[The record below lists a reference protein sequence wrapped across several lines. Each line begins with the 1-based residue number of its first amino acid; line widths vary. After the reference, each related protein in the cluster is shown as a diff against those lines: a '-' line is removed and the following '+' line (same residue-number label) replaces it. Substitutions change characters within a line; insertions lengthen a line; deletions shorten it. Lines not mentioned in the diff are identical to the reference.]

1 MALTHDRPEGYFF
14 IRTCDAR
21 SVTIIDRILHKSCLV
36 LPDRVV
42 EDWPVHDVDEFTDA
56 IAQDLAALK
65 PELIL
70 LGTGTKLRF
79 PSASSRSILL
89 RQHIGIEV
97 MDNSAACRT
106 YNLLAGEGRY
116 PLLALI
122 LPAIG
127 STSMPLM
134 DG

>member
-14 IRTCDAR
+14 IRTCDAS
-21 SVTIIDRILHKSCLV
+21 SVTIIDRRLHNSCLV

-42 EDWPVHDVDEFTDA
+42 EGWPVNDIDGFTDA
-56 IAQDLAALK
+56 IAQNLAALK

-70 LGTGTKLRF
+70 LGTGAKLQF
-79 PSASSRSILL
+79 PSVSSRSVLL

-97 MDNSAACRT
+97 MDNNAACRT
-106 YNLLAGEGRY
+106 YNLLADEGRY

-122 LPAIG
+122 LPASD
-127 STSMPLM
+127 STMEAPRA
-134 DG
+134 

>member
-21 SVTIIDRILHKSCLV
+21 SVTVIDRSLRDSCLV

-42 EDWPVHDVDEFTDA
+42 EDWPVNDIEAFTDA
-56 IAQDLAALK
+56 IAQQLAELK
-65 PELIL
+65 PELVL
-70 LGTGTKLRF
+70 LGTGSSLRF
-79 PSASSRSILL
+79 PSASSRSVLL

-97 MDNSAACRT
+97 MDNNAACRT
-106 YNLLAGEGRY
+106 YNLLADEGRY

-122 LPAIG
+122 LPSSV
-127 STSMPLM
+127 STLEKP
-134 DG
+134 DA

>member
-21 SVTIIDRILHKSCLV
+21 SVTIIDRSLRNSCLV

-42 EDWPVHDVDEFTDA
+42 EDWPVDDIGAFTDA
-56 IAQDLAALK
+56 VAQELAALK

-70 LGTGTKLRF
+70 LGTGASLRF
-79 PSASSRSILL
+79 PSVSSRSVLL

-97 MDNSAACRT
+97 MDNGAACRT
-106 YNLLAGEGRY
+106 YNLLAEEGRY

-122 LPAIG
+122 LPSSDSELETPDA
-127 STSMPLM
+127 
-134 DG
+134 

>member
-1 MALTHDRPEGYFF
+1 M
-14 IRTCDAR
+14 
-21 SVTIIDRILHKSCLV
+21 

-42 EDWPVHDVDEFTDA
+42 EDWQVNEIDAFTDA

-70 LGTGTKLRF
+70 LGTGAKLQF
-79 PSASSRSILL
+79 PSVSSRSVLL

-97 MDNSAACRT
+97 MDNNAACRT
-106 YNLLAGEGRY
+106 YNLLADEGRY

-122 LPAIG
+122 LPASD
-127 STSMPLM
+127 STMEAPRA
-134 DG
+134 

>member
-14 IRTCDAR
+14 IRTCDES
-21 SVTIIDRILHKSCLV
+21 SVTIIDRRLHSSCLV

-42 EDWPVHDVDEFTDA
+42 EDWQVNEIDAFTDA

-70 LGTGTKLRF
+70 LGTGAKLQF
-79 PSASSRSILL
+79 PSVSSRSVLL

-97 MDNSAACRT
+97 MDNNAACRT
-106 YNLLAGEGRY
+106 YNLLADEGRY

-122 LPAIG
+122 LPASD
-127 STSMPLM
+127 STMEAPRA
-134 DG
+134 

>member
-1 MALTHDRPEGYFF
+1 MALIHDRPEGYFF

-21 SVTIIDRILHKSCLV
+21 SVTIIDRRLRNSCMV

-42 EDWPVHDVDEFTDA
+42 EDWPVNDIDAFTDA

-65 PELIL
+65 PELVL
-70 LGTGTKLRF
+70 LGTGTTLRF
-79 PSASSRSILL
+79 PTASSRSVLL

-97 MDNSAACRT
+97 MDNGAACRT
-106 YNLLAGEGRY
+106 YNLLAEEGRY

-122 LPAIG
+122 LPVSDTELETGDAR
-127 STSMPLM
+127 
-134 DG
+134 